1 MEVNYEE
8 VYTEGI
14 TKITA
19 EDIKYATSM
28 GTAIKLLAT
37 SRKVG
42 DQYYAMVSPVMIN
55 AKNPLYSVNGVFN
68 AIFIHGNVLG
78 DAMFYGSGA
87 GKLPTASAVVAD
99 VVDCAKNKGRNIMMS
114 WSEEKLN
121 LLQIDDVKS
130 RFFVRVS
137 GHAAERQSEIEKLFG
152 AVEIVAVPSLPEE
165 FAFITGEITE
175 QEYREKAE
183 QLAGIQSRIRARI

>member
-1 MEVNYEE
+1 MASDGSDFADVLKEAQRLGYAERNPEADVEGYDACRKIAILSSLAYGKEVNYEE

-42 DQYYAMVSPVMIN
+42 NQYYAMVSPVMID

-87 GKLPTASAVVAD
+87 EASDRKCRCSRCRRLRKEQRQKHHDELERGKTGPAAD
-99 VVDCAKNKGRNIMMS
+99 R
-114 WSEEKLN
+114 
-121 LLQIDDVKS
+121 
-130 RFFVRVS
+130 
-137 GHAAERQSEIEKLFG
+137 
-152 AVEIVAVPSLPEE
+152 
-165 FAFITGEITE
+165 
-175 QEYREKAE
+175 
-183 QLAGIQSRIRARI
+183 